1 MFLSQ
6 DIRERF
12 LPLGL
17 HGDAGAFQKNDSIH
31 VISMRSLLSSQ
42 NVAASQLLLVSLPK
56 GCINRCPEEV
66 NSDTMHHVW
75 SVIKWSFEALYF
87 NKFPEADHTGKA
99 WPQGSWRSSMAG
111 QPLNGQGLS
120 GLLYAI
126 QGDAEYLQNEF
137 GLKLASHENC
147 CFHCGANHSTR
158 PYNDFRPGA
167 SWRGSVISHA
177 GSSPTEHLVSQ
188 ITGVTGDTFKFDIL
202 HALEEGLAAHC
213 IANCAFDFTFR
224 SDWPGSHDFRLKTLF
239 GKISTHYNELGILSE
254 HKIRRF
260 PKSAFCNVKAKWDNF
275 PSLSGIKAKQ
285 CRWLVPV
292 FLQICAE
299 YRDPADSYS
308 EHRYQCLKHLNCVYE
323 VMDNADLHPS
333 SNDAKAFR
341 KNMDNCLLHYSRL
354 SVMSMN
360 SGVLMWNTIPKM
372 HWAQHLGIFF
382 KWYNPKFYS
391 CYQGETMVGHISA
404 LAHATLNGTPGWQ
417 VPLKV
422 CWRFRLAFHLR
433 NKGAHFACAASDSED

>member
-1 MFLSQ
+1 MGQLS
-6 DIRERF
+6 I
-12 LPLGL
+12 
-17 HGDAGAFQKNDSIH
+17 
-31 VISMRSLLSSQ
+31 
-42 NVAASQLLLVSLPK
+42 LV
-56 GCINRCPEEV
+56 
-66 NSDTMHHVW
+66 W
-75 SVIKWSFEALYF
+75 
-87 NKFPEADHTGKA
+87 
-99 WPQGSWRSSMAG
+99 
-111 QPLNGQGLS
+111 
-120 GLLYAI
+120 
-126 QGDAEYLQNEF
+126 
-137 GLKLASHENC
+137 
-147 CFHCGANHSTR
+147 
-158 PYNDFRPGA
+158 
-167 SWRGSVISHA
+167 
-177 GSSPTEHLVSQ
+177 
-188 ITGVTGDTFKFDIL
+188 
-202 HALEEGLAAHC
+202 
-213 IANCAFDFTFR
+213 
-224 SDWPGSHDFRLKTLF
+224 
-239 GKISTHYNELGILSE
+239 
-254 HKIRRF
+254 
-260 PKSAFCNVKAKWDNF
+260 
-275 PSLSGIKAKQ
+275 IKAKQ

-292 FLQICAE
+292 FLQICA
-299 YRDPADSYS
+299 S